1 MMTPL
6 PTTTN
11 PKTVIALRAVATLS
25 ATASIPA
32 VAQGQSEGRTIRWEI
47 EGGILGTRN
56 MEIRGF
62 GQPSATE
69 GWSGLAPTARI
80 EAWSV
85 AADGGWNWGVA
96 LQPLHVR
103 YTERFSANLDAK
115 GQAFTAGAP
124 ATLDYQ
130 FHTLR
135 FTGNRRVLASPG
147 GEDWLR
153 LGASV
158 VIRYADISLRS
169 GSAGFRDTNLI
180 AIPLLNVES
189 RVGLGGPWAWTT
201 RADLLPSP
209 EGKVFLDGL
218 FDVFT
223 GVRRDLG
230 SGRAIDAGVRL
241 FFGGYD
247 PKTPNDYANRIFF
260 NAAVVRY
267 VF

>member
-1 MMTPL
+1 MMTSSSITANR
-6 PTTTN
+6 PT
-11 PKTVIALRAVATLS
+11 
-25 ATASIPA
+25 ATALLALAMVAAAAPA
-32 VAQGQSEGRTIRWEI
+32 AAQPGSDGRTIRWEV
-47 EGGILGTRN
+47 EGGVVGTRN

-85 AADGGWNWGVA
+85 AADGAGWNWGVA
-96 LQPLHVR
+96 LQPLYVR
-103 YTERFSANLDAK
+103 YSERLTANLDAK
-115 GQAFTAGAP
+115 GQTFTAGAP

-135 FTGNRRVLASPG
+135 FTGNRRVLASG
-147 GEDWLR
+147 DGKDWLR

-158 VIRYADISLRS
+158 AIRYADISLRS
-169 GSAGFRDTNLI
+169 GDAGFRDTNLI

-218 FDVFT
+218 FDVYT

-230 SGRAIDAGVRL
+230 GGQAVDVGVRL

-260 NAAVVRY
+260 NAVVARY
-267 VF
+267 LW